1 MNKIKEVKE
10 LTNIIDVANLLGL
23 NLNRAHFCKCPFHTE
38 NTASLSVSEKKQVW
52 KCFGCGK
59 GGDAINLVEDLL
71 NINAYQAAKYINDNL
86 GLGLDFKGKNDE
98 IKINRYKQKQIAKQ
112 QFKKWEN
119 RSFQILCDSIHKMNF
134 VEKDQELSIIDYY
147 LEAFIC
153 GTDEEKIT
161 YTISPTDADT
171 DIQITWKSDNESVA
185 TVDNG
190 TIKAVGIG
198 KCVITA
204 TTENGKSATCDV
216 TVIKS
221 NNSED
226 DDKNNGNNGSG
237 DKDNN
242 NGNNGSGDEDNN
254 NGNNDIN
261 NGNNGSNGSEE
272 NGNNGGNSGLK
283 NNGGSDNGTKFSSS
297 NSGVIEE
304 SYGDSTSDKDIPY
317 TGYKVALGLGI
328 IIAGIISTLSYIK
341 FRKMDI

>member
-1 MNKIKEVKE
+1 MN
-10 LTNIIDVANLLGL
+10 
-23 NLNRAHFCKCPFHTE
+23 
-38 NTASLSVSEKKQVW
+38 
-52 KCFGCGK
+52 
-59 GGDAINLVEDLL
+59 
-71 NINAYQAAKYINDNL
+71 
-86 GLGLDFKGKNDE
+86 
-98 IKINRYKQKQIAKQ
+98 
-112 QFKKWEN
+112 
-119 RSFQILCDSIHKMNF
+119 
-134 VEKDQELSIIDYY
+134 
-147 LEAFIC
+147 

-237 DKDNN
+237 DKDNNNGNNGSEDKDNNNGNNGSGDEDKN